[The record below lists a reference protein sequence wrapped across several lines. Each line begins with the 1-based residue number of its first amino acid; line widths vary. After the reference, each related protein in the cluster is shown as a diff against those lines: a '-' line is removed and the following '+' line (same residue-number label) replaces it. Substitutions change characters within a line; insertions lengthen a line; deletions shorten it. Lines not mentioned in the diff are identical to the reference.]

1 LQKLIESDAGNQIK
15 VATCVAVDERD
26 TITVEDA
33 ATGAVIICKDYY
45 SFNAKAWLKIV
56 EDHFAGGAKPLTA
69 SK

>member
-1 LQKLIESDAGNQIK
+1 LQKLIESDSAIK
-15 VATCVAVDERD
+15 VASCVAVDERD

-33 ATGAVIICKDYY
+33 ATGAVIISKDYY